1 MIFIFYQSSHNKKKG
16 EISQNKLLRNYY
28 DTMRKKII
36 DFKENTI
43 FYKIVF
49 LVFQTFNS
57 RSDLQ

>member
-28 DTMRKKII
+28 DTMREEII

-43 FYKIVF
+43 FHEIVF

-57 RSDLQ
+57 RSDL

>member
-16 EISQNKLLRNYY
+16 EISQKKLLRNYY
-28 DTMRKKII
+28 DTMREEII

-43 FYKIVF
+43 FHEIVF

-57 RSDLQ
+57 RSDL